1 MDWKLLSSTE
11 FETLALSYARF
22 KYKDYVWEPTNE
34 TRDDNHDFF
43 YKELDEFQEEWEG
56 RGRVRHRRKHN
67 APLKLQPQNRP
78 LLLCREPR

>member
-34 TRDDNHDFF
+34 TRDDNN
-43 YKELDEFQEEWEG
+43 
-56 RGRVRHRRKHN
+56 VI
-67 APLKLQPQNRP
+67 KLSS
-78 LLLCREPR
+78 